1 MGRHNRRQG
10 EPELFEGMRLLD
22 RYSILDRIG
31 SGGMATIYR
40 ATDERLDRVVC
51 VKLLRTT
58 LVEGSGSTS
67 GSRAVYKATYTHFLQ
82 EALALSKLQHPN
94 TLRIYDFGYMK
105 DEDGEQG
112 APFHVSEYLD
122 GGNLESHVRLR
133 GALPTNES
141 IGILEGIC
149 GACAEAHEHN
159 IIHRDIKPSNILF
172 ARVRGELVSKLAD
185 FGIAHSNVNKKVL
198 QRDDGFGESVS
209 TVALFSPRWAA
220 PEQLCGSPEGPRTD
234 VYALGLLAIFML
246 SGTVLFGDDDVRTTF
261 NDRVRGDTLVDSR
274 IRQLGLSGD
283 VARVLGKA
291 LVARPE
297 DRISNAPDFA
307 QRLREALKVKE
318 TNSVRPFPVEV
329 IKRTAEMPG
338 IASSSLGGPS
348 SSNNIPR
355 DDEDSIPTNIKPPR
369 PAEPPAAPPTPPSQ
383 PSQPQSQSG
392 SSGSHQVRQ
401 PQPHHQ
407 PPAERS
413 GPQVAQHSHGPQKQL
428 RYTQVHEKL
437 DLSVAD
443 ASGEQVRFRVTMLPG
458 ANISLNVKGLS
469 CFVAKHGKHPTPALT
484 VNADMTVDLVSTA
497 RQVLG
502 EVAVYFGQSTP
513 QGRLFVVDNRQLLV
527 TYAEAQQVVVLVPS
541 RGDDIIVMCRS

>member
-1 MGRHNRRQG
+1 MGRQNRRQG

-58 LVEGSGSTS
+58 LVEGSSPTS

-133 GALPTNES
+133 GALPTNEA

-149 GACAEAHEHN
+149 GACDEAHEHN

-185 FGIAHSNVNKKVL
+185 FGIAHSNVNKKLL

-246 SGTVLFGDDDVRTTF
+246 SGTVLFGDDDVRMTF
-261 NDRVRGDTLVDSR
+261 NDRVRGDTLVDAR

-291 LVARPE
+291 LLARPE
-297 DRISNAPDFA
+297 DRISTAPELA
-307 QRLREALKVKE
+307 RRLRESLKVKE

-329 IKRTAEMPG
+329 IKRTADMPG
-338 IASSSLGGPS
+338 IATSALGPGSPDLEP
-348 SSNNIPR
+348 N
-355 DDEDSIPTNIKPPR
+355 DDDSIPTNIKPPR
-369 PAEPPAAPPTPPSQ
+369 PPEAHAPEPPPTPPSQ
-383 PSQPQSQSG
+383 PQSSG
-392 SSGSHQVRQ
+392 SSSGSHQVRPSQ
-401 PQPHHQ
+401 PQAPA
-407 PPAERS
+407 AERS
-413 GPQVAQHSHGPQKQL
+413 GPQVAHTQPQKQV

-437 DLSVAD
+437 DLSVQD
-443 ASGEQVRFRVTMLPG
+443 ANGEHVRFRVTMLPG
-458 ANISLNVKGLS
+458 ANMSLNVKGLS

-484 VNADMTVDLVSTA
+484 LSADTTVDLVSSS

-502 EVAVYFGQSTP
+502 EIAFHFGQSTA

>member
-1 MGRHNRRQG
+1 
-10 EPELFEGMRLLD
+10 MRLLD

-105 DEDGEQG
+105 DDDGEQG

-133 GALPTNES
+133 GALPTSEAV
-141 IGILEGIC
+141 GILEGIC
-149 GACAEAHEHN
+149 GACDEAHEHN

-198 QRDDGFGESVS
+198 QRDDGIGESVS

-246 SGTVLFGDDDVRTTF
+246 SGTVLFGDDDVRMTF

-291 LVARPE
+291 LLARPE
-297 DRISNAPDFA
+297 DRISTAPELA

-318 TNSVRPFPVEV
+318 THSVRPFPVEV
-329 IKRTAEMPG
+329 IKRTADMPG
-338 IASSSLGGPS
+338 IATSALGPGSDVPH
-348 SSNNIPR
+348 
-355 DDEDSIPTNIKPPR
+355 DDDDSIPTNIKPPR
-369 PAEPPAAPPTPPSQ
+369 PAEPPPQ
-383 PSQPQSQSG
+383 PQSG
-392 SSGSHQVRQ
+392 SSGSQQVRSSQ
-401 PQPHHQ
+401 PQMPA
-407 PPAERS
+407 AERS
-413 GPQVAQHSHGPQKQL
+413 GPQVAHAAPPKQV

-437 DLSVAD
+437 DLSVQD
-443 ASGEQVRFRVTMLPG
+443 ANGEHVRFRVTMLPG
-458 ANISLNVKGLS
+458 ASMSLNVKGLS
-469 CFVAKHGKHPTPALT
+469 CFVARHGKHPTPALT
-484 VNADMTVDLVSTA
+484 LSNDITVDLVSTS

-502 EVAVYFGQSTP
+502 EVAVYFGQSTA